1 MGQWVQKLYKPWV
14 SEGESNTKA
23 AIPNKLGFWSSLH
36 PVRVW
41 VPPGELSELGAGE
54 WQVLVLS
61 EEQMRGGEQ
70 DDKVDEETEVLGGED
85 AERWEVTFPEVQGTN
100 EEELPVLK

>member
-1 MGQWVQKLYKPWV
+1 
-14 SEGESNTKA
+14 
-23 AIPNKLGFWSSLH
+23 
-36 PVRVW
+36 
-41 VPPGELSELGAGE
+41 
-54 WQVLVLS
+54 
-61 EEQMRGGEQ
+61 MRGGEQ